1 MSVYSKLLKL
11 QSRVTALEK
20 DGTGDKYQY
29 VTGNKLLGVVR
40 PIMDEIG
47 LLLISEVKEAT
58 YTRMD
63 YNTRNGQKTEM
74 FCAIKMLFTW
84 IDADTGEKLPC
95 EWASSGM
102 NNFDKSVGSAQTYGE
117 RLFIMKTLHLQTD
130 EDDVDAVKSP
140 EQEMSDQQA
149 IDYINGIQSVDGL
162 DAAWAQYGEPYWKGN
177 KAIIK
182 AFNLRKKNLTNG
194 TVSQR

>member
-1 MSVYSKLLKL
+1 MAIYKKLLEL
-11 QSRVTALEK
+11 QRRVTALGK

-47 LLLISEVKEAT
+47 LLLITEVKEAT
-58 YTRMD
+58 YTRQD
-63 YNTRNGQKTEM
+63 YNTRNGQKSEM

-84 IDADTGEKLPC
+84 VDAESGETLPC

-102 NNFDKSVGSAQTYGE
+102 NNFDKSIGSAQTYGE

-130 EDDVDAVKSP
+130 EDDVDAVKTP
-140 EQEMSDQQA
+140 EEEMNDMNWESYFKSLNTA
-149 IDYINGIQSVDGL
+149 EEL
-162 DAAWAQYGEPYWKGN
+162 DAAWAQYGAGLKGN
-177 KAIIK
+177 KPVIA
-182 AFNLRKKNLTNG
+182 AFNKRKREVVNG
-194 TVSQR
+194 TASR

>member
-1 MSVYSKLLKL
+1 MAIYKKLLEL
-11 QSRVTALEK
+11 QRRVTALGK

-58 YTRMD
+58 YTRQD
-63 YNTRNGQKTEM
+63 YNTRNGQKSEM

-84 IDADTGEKLPC
+84 VDAESGEVLPC

-102 NNFDKSVGSAQTYGE
+102 NNFDKSIGSAQTYGE
-117 RLFIMKTLHLQTD
+117 RLFIMKNLHLQTD

-140 EQEMSDQQA
+140 EEEMTDQSW
-149 IDYINGIQSVDGL
+149 IDYFNSLKTPQEL
-162 DAAWAQYGEPYWKGN
+162 DAAWKQYGNQLKSN
-177 KAIIK
+177 KTIIK
-182 AFNLRKKNLTNG
+182 AFNLRKKALSNG
-194 TVSQR
+194 TISQ